1 MEKRFSI
8 LVLLGCLLFIGVDS
22 YAQNARHSYTLNSN
36 WAFYKGPLE
45 TPIQTASVAW
55 DTVSIPHSWNTHDV
69 MDDTRGYYRGEA
81 WYLKRFRVGEHTR
94 GKNAYLE
101 FKAVN
106 QEAEVYVNGALAG
119 SHVGGYTAFIIDIT
133 PYILYGEENEVLVK
147 ANNRFHEDIPTLTA
161 DFTFFGGIYRDV
173 FLTFTD
179 KVHFSMSS
187 HGSSGVLVSTPKV
200 SATEA
205 NVEIKGQLLNETN
218 STRRIKVVSYI
229 KDAQSQTVATTSS
242 SHNVRPGTPVS
253 FTNAV
258 KNFKSPNL
266 WSPDSPYLYRVVTQ
280 IVDRASNKV
289 LDEVSASLG
298 FRWFRFDAE
307 KGFFLNGEHLKLI
320 GTNRHQDYP
329 YMANALPKGL
339 HLRDVEL
346 VKAMG
351 SNFLRVSHYPQDPAI
366 MEACD
371 RLGLITA
378 VEIPIVN
385 RITESDAFA
394 DNSEEMLR
402 EMIMQ
407 NYNHPSVVIW
417 AYMNEVLLR
426 PKFQDEPER
435 QQEYFAHIAQL
446 AQRLENV
453 AREMDPYRYTMIPN
467 HGAFN
472 LYKRVG
478 LTDIPMIVGW
488 NLYQGW
494 YGSDIKVFAQFLD
507 RHRKEIPDKPLIVTE
522 YGAGADPRLRSDNPA
537 RFDFS
542 LEYLTYYHQ
551 TYLEEMLARDFVAGA
566 NVWNLADFSSESRVD
581 AVPHINNKGLLT
593 HDRKPKEGYFLYQ
606 AYLLD
611 RPFVSIGPKLWD
623 RRIGIETDRGISVQ
637 RIEAFTNMPKA
648 TLYLNGQSLG
658 EKEVEMKIAAWDVP
672 FQSGE
677 NLLEIVAESE
687 GKVYKDFHKVDFQ
700 LIPTDLKSDY
710 LPFSDLKVSL
720 GDSRTFLDDLTGELW
735 LPDQKYVKGSWGTL
749 GGEPYRMANLRRQSF
764 GSDQNILGTPNDPI
778 YQSQQVGLEG
788 FRADLPNGLYEITL
802 HFAELVAIDEKET
815 LAYNLDE
822 SENVVAEETER
833 IFDVW
838 VNDKLVLEDLN
849 LAEDTGRERAVA
861 YRVTTEVSNDEGLL
875 VSLKSKRGDPVL
887 NAIEIKKIH

>member
-8 LVLLGCLLFIGVDS
+8 LVLLVSFLFIGVNS
-22 YAQNARHSYTLNSN
+22 YAQNARQSYTINGN
-36 WAFYKGPLE
+36 WAFYKGALE
-45 TPIQTASVAW
+45 MPVQASAVAW

-69 MDDTRGYYRGEA
+69 ADDTKGYYRGEA
-81 WYLKRFRVGEHTR
+81 WYLKRFMVGEHTK

-106 QEAEVYVNGALAG
+106 QEAEVYVNGTLAG

-133 PYILYGEENEVLVK
+133 PYIRYGQENEVWVK

-173 FLTFTD
+173 ILTFTD
-179 KVHFSMSS
+179 KVHFSMNS

-200 SATEA
+200 SAEQA
-205 NVEIKGQLLNETN
+205 DVEVKGQLMNETN
-218 STRRIKVVSYI
+218 SSRRVKVVSYI
-229 KDAQSQTVATTSS
+229 KDAQSQTVATASS
-242 SHNVRPGTPVS
+242 SYNVRPGASVS

-258 KNFKSPNL
+258 KNFKSPKL

-280 IVDRASNKV
+280 IVDRSNNEV
-289 LDEVSASLG
+289 LDETSASLG

-329 YMANALPKGL
+329 GLANALPKGL
-339 HLRDVEL
+339 HERDVEL

-366 MEACD
+366 LEACD

-385 RITESDAFA
+385 TITESEAFA

-426 PKFQDEPER
+426 PKFQDQPER
-435 QQEYFAHIAQL
+435 QQVYFDNIAQL

-453 AREMDPYRYTMIPN
+453 VREMDPYRYTMIPN

-472 LYKRVG
+472 LYKKVG
-478 LTDIPMIVGW
+478 LTEIPMIVGW

-494 YGSDIKVFAQFLD
+494 YGRDINVFGQFLD
-507 RHRKEIPDKPLIVTE
+507 RHRREIPDKPLIVTE
-522 YGAGADPRLRSDNPA
+522 YGAGADPRLRSDNPE

-551 TYLEEMLARDFVAGA
+551 VYLEEILSRDFVAGV

-593 HDRKPKEGYFLYQ
+593 HDRRPKEAYFLYQ

-611 RPFVSIGPKLWD
+611 RPFVAIGPKLWD
-623 RRIGIETDRGISVQ
+623 RRIGIETQPGVSVQ
-637 RIEAFTNMPKA
+637 RIEAFTNMPTA
-648 TLYLNGQSLG
+648 TLYLNGKSLG
-658 EKEVEMKIAAWDVP
+658 ENKADKKIASWDVP

-677 NLLEIVAESE
+677 NLLEVVVEFE

-700 LIPTDLKSDY
+700 LVPRDLKSST
-710 LPFSDLKVSL
+710 LPFRELRVSL
-720 GDSRTFLDDLTGELW
+720 GDPRIFLDDLTGELW
-735 LPDQKYVKGSWGTL
+735 LPDQTYTSGSWGTI

-788 FRADLPNGLYEITL
+788 FKADLPNGLYEITL

-815 LAYNLDE
+815 LAYNLDDGE
-822 SENVVAEETER
+822 TVAAEDTER
-833 IFDVW
+833 VFDVW
-838 VNDKLVLEDLN
+838 VNDKLVLKDLN
-849 LAEDTGRERAVA
+849 LAEETGRERAVA
-861 YRVTTEVSNDEGLL
+861 YRLVTELHDDEGLL
-875 VSLKSKRGDPVL
+875 VSLKPKKGEPVL
-887 NAIEIKKIH
+887 NAIEIKKMH